1 MCIRDRPNIDSPKY
15 QGQRKFMVSKLK
27 SLGINNKNV
36 LNALNSVPRHLFMD
50 PGLIS
55 HSYKNMAYPI
65 ESGQTISQPYTV
77 AFQTELINCKEG
89 DEVLEIGTGSGYQA
103 AILSYLGFDVFT
115 IERNITLFKKS
126 SLIFKNLSIKIK
138 KNLLGDGYL
147 GIADSAPFDAII
159 VTAAAK
165 EIPKN
170 LMNQLKVGGRM
181 VIPIG
186 EDEQIMYRFTRIEK
200 STFKKEEFG
209 QFKFVPMVKGK

>member
-1 MCIRDRPNIDSPKY
+1 MIPNIDSPKY

-65 ESGQTISQPYTV
+65 DSGQTISQPYTV

>member
-1 MCIRDRPNIDSPKY
+1 MDSKIDPPKY
-15 QGQRKFMVSKLK
+15 QGQRKLLVSKLK
-27 SLGINNKNV
+27 SLGIKNKKV
-36 LNALNSVPRHLFMD
+36 LNALNRVPRHLFMD

-55 HSYKNMAYPI
+55 HSYKNLAYPI

-89 DEVLEIGTGSGYQA
+89 DKVLEIGTGSGYQT

-115 IERNITLFKKS
+115 IERDVTLFKKS

-138 KNLLGDGYL
+138 KNLFADGYL
-147 GIADSAPFDAII
+147 GLIDSAPFDAII

-170 LMNQLKVGGRM
+170 LMNQLKVGGRI

-186 EDEQIMYRFTRIEK
+186 EDNQTMFRFTRIEK
-200 STFKKEEFG
+200 SKYKREEFG

>member
-1 MCIRDRPNIDSPKY
+1 MTPNIDSPKY
-15 QGQRKFMVSKLK
+15 QGQRKLMVSKLK

-65 ESGQTISQPYTV
+65 DSGQTISQPYTV

-103 AILSYLGFDVFT
+103 AILSHLGFNVFT

-147 GIADSAPFDAII
+147 GIVDSAPFDAII

-170 LMNQLKVGGRM
+170 LINQLKVGGRM

-186 EDEQIMYRFTRIEK
+186 EDEQIMYRFTRMEK

-209 QFKFVPMVKGK
+209 QFKFVPMIKGK

>member
-1 MCIRDRPNIDSPKY
+1 MDSKIDPPKY
-15 QGQRKFMVSKLK
+15 QGQRKLLVSKLK
-27 SLGINNKNV
+27 SLGIKNKKV
-36 LNALNSVPRHLFMD
+36 LNALNKVPRHLFMD

-55 HSYKNMAYPI
+55 HSYKNLAYPI

-89 DEVLEIGTGSGYQA
+89 DKVLEIGTGSGYQT

-115 IERNITLFKKS
+115 IERDVTLFKKS

-138 KNLLGDGYL
+138 KNLFADGYL
-147 GIADSAPFDAII
+147 GLIDSAPFDAII

-170 LMNQLKVGGRM
+170 LMNQLKVGGRI

-186 EDEQIMYRFTRIEK
+186 EDNQTMFRFTRIEK
-200 STFKKEEFG
+200 SKYKREEFG

>member
-1 MCIRDRPNIDSPKY
+1 MDSKIDPPKY
-15 QGQRKFMVSKLK
+15 QGQRKLLVSKLK
-27 SLGINNKNV
+27 SLGIKNKKV
-36 LNALNSVPRHLFMD
+36 LNALNRVPRHLFMD

-55 HSYKNMAYPI
+55 HSYKNLAYPI

-89 DEVLEIGTGSGYQA
+89 DKVLEIGTGSGYQT

-115 IERNITLFKKS
+115 IERDVTLFKKS

-138 KNLLGDGYL
+138 KNLFADGYL
-147 GIADSAPFDAII
+147 GLIDSAPFDAII

-170 LMNQLKVGGRM
+170 LMNQLKVGGRI

-186 EDEQIMYRFTRIEK
+186 EDSQTMFRFTRIEK
-200 STFKKEEFG
+200 SKYKREEFG

>member
-1 MCIRDRPNIDSPKY
+1 MDSKIDPPKY
-15 QGQRKFMVSKLK
+15 QGQRKLLVSKLK
-27 SLGINNKNV
+27 SLGIKNKKV
-36 LNALNSVPRHLFMD
+36 LNALNRVPRHLFMD

-55 HSYKNMAYPI
+55 HSYKNFAYPI

-77 AFQTELINCKEG
+77 AFQTELIKCKEG
-89 DEVLEIGTGSGYQA
+89 DKVLEIGTGSGYQT

-115 IERNITLFKKS
+115 IERDVTLFKKS

-138 KNLLGDGYL
+138 KNLFADGYL
-147 GIADSAPFDAII
+147 GLIDSAPFDAII

-170 LMNQLKVGGRM
+170 LMNQLKVGGRI

-186 EDEQIMYRFTRIEK
+186 EDNQTMFRFTRIEK
-200 STFKKEEFG
+200 SKYKREEFG

>member
-1 MCIRDRPNIDSPKY
+1 MIPNIDSPKY
-15 QGQRKFMVSKLK
+15 QGQRKLMVSKLK
-27 SLGINNKNV
+27 SLGINNKNI

-65 ESGQTISQPYTV
+65 DSGQTISQPYTV

-126 SLIFKNLSIKIK
+126 SLIFKNLSIKVK

-186 EDEQIMYRFTRIEK
+186 EGQQIMYRFTRIEK

>member
-1 MCIRDRPNIDSPKY
+1 MIPNIDSPKY

-65 ESGQTISQPYTV
+65 DSGQTISQPYTV

-103 AILSYLGFDVFT
+103 AILS
-115 IERNITLFKKS
+115 I
-126 SLIFKNLSIKIK
+126 
-138 KNLLGDGYL
+138 
-147 GIADSAPFDAII
+147 
-159 VTAAAK
+159 
-165 EIPKN
+165 
-170 LMNQLKVGGRM
+170 
-181 VIPIG
+181 
-186 EDEQIMYRFTRIEK
+186 
-200 STFKKEEFG
+200 
-209 QFKFVPMVKGK
+209 

>member
-1 MCIRDRPNIDSPKY
+1 MTPNIDSPKY
-15 QGQRKFMVSKLK
+15 QGQRKLMVSKLK

-36 LNALNSVPRHLFMD
+36 LNAFNSVPRHLFMD

-65 ESGQTISQPYTV
+65 DSGQTISQPYTV

-200 STFKKEEFG
+200 RTFKKEEFG

>member
-1 MCIRDRPNIDSPKY
+1 MTPNIDSPKY
-15 QGQRKFMVSKLK
+15 QGQRKLMVSKLK

-36 LNALNSVPRHLFMD
+36 LNAFNSVPRHLFMD

-65 ESGQTISQPYTV
+65 DSGQTISQPYTV

>member
-1 MCIRDRPNIDSPKY
+1 MDSKIDPPKY
-15 QGQRKFMVSKLK
+15 QGQRKLLVSKLK
-27 SLGINNKNV
+27 SLGIKNKKV
-36 LNALNSVPRHLFMD
+36 LNALNKVPRHLFMD

-55 HSYKNMAYPI
+55 HSYKNLAYPI

-77 AFQTELINCKEG
+77 AFQTELIKCKEG
-89 DEVLEIGTGSGYQA
+89 DKVLEIGTGSGYQT

-115 IERNITLFKKS
+115 IERDVTLFKKS

-138 KNLLGDGYL
+138 KNLFADGYL
-147 GIADSAPFDAII
+147 GLIDSAPFDAII

-170 LMNQLKVGGRM
+170 LMNQLKVGGRI

-186 EDEQIMYRFTRIEK
+186 EDSQTMFRFTRIEK
-200 STFKKEEFG
+200 SKYKREEFG

>member
-1 MCIRDRPNIDSPKY
+1 M
-15 QGQRKFMVSKLK
+15 
-27 SLGINNKNV
+27 
-36 LNALNSVPRHLFMD
+36 
-50 PGLIS
+50 
-55 HSYKNMAYPI
+55 
-65 ESGQTISQPYTV
+65 
-77 AFQTELINCKEG
+77 
-89 DEVLEIGTGSGYQA
+89 
-103 AILSYLGFDVFT
+103 
-115 IERNITLFKKS
+115 KKS
-126 SLIFKNLSIKIK
+126 ENHHFSLIFKNLSIKIK

>member
-1 MCIRDRPNIDSPKY
+1 MDSKIDPPKY
-15 QGQRKFMVSKLK
+15 QGQRKLLVSKLK
-27 SLGINNKNV
+27 SLGIKNKKV
-36 LNALNSVPRHLFMD
+36 LNALNRVPRHLFMD

-55 HSYKNMAYPI
+55 HSYKNLAYPI

-89 DEVLEIGTGSGYQA
+89 DKVLEIGTGSGYQT

-115 IERNITLFKKS
+115 IERDVTLFKKS

-138 KNLLGDGYL
+138 KNLFADGYL
-147 GIADSAPFDAII
+147 GLIDSAPFDAII

-170 LMNQLKVGGRM
+170 LMNQLKVGGRI

-186 EDEQIMYRFTRIEK
+186 EDNQTMFRFTRIEK
-200 STFKKEEFG
+200 SKYKREEVG

>member
-1 MCIRDRPNIDSPKY
+1 METNIDSPKY
-15 QGQRKFMVSKLK
+15 RGQRNQMISKLE
-27 SLGINNKNV
+27 SLGINDKNV
-36 LNALNSVPRHLFMD
+36 LNALNNVPRHLFMD

-55 HSYKNMAYPI
+55 HSYKNNAYPI

-77 AFQTELINCKEG
+77 AFQTQLIKCKQG
-89 DEVLEIGTGSGYQA
+89 DKVLEIGTGSGYQT

-115 IERNITLFKKS
+115 IERDVTLFKKS

-138 KNLLGDGYL
+138 MNLFADGYL
-147 GIADSAPFDAII
+147 GINDSAPFDGII

-170 LMNQLKVGGRM
+170 LMNQLRVGGRM

-186 EDEQIMYRFTRIEK
+186 EEDQTMYRFTRIDK
-200 STFKKEEFG
+200 SKFKKEEFG

>member
-1 MCIRDRPNIDSPKY
+1 MTPNIDSPKY
-15 QGQRKFMVSKLK
+15 QGQRKLMVSKLK

-65 ESGQTISQPYTV
+65 DSGQTISQPYTV

-103 AILSYLGFDVFT
+103 AILSHLGFNVFT

-186 EDEQIMYRFTRIEK
+186 EDEQIMYRFTRMEK

-209 QFKFVPMVKGK
+209 QFKFVPMIKGK

>member
-1 MCIRDRPNIDSPKY
+1 MTPNIDSPKY
-15 QGQRKFMVSKLK
+15 QGQRKLMASKLK

-50 PGLIS
+50 SGLIS

-65 ESGQTISQPYTV
+65 DSGQTISQPYTV

-89 DEVLEIGTGSGYQA
+89 DEVLEIGTGSGYQT
-103 AILSYLGFDVFT
+103 AILSYLGFNVFT
-115 IERNITLFKKS
+115 IERDVTLFKKS

-147 GIADSAPFDAII
+147 GIVDSAPFDAII

>member
-1 MCIRDRPNIDSPKY
+1 MTPNIDSPKY
-15 QGQRKFMVSKLK
+15 QGQRKLMVSKLK

-36 LNALNSVPRHLFMD
+36 LNALNTVPRHLFMD

-65 ESGQTISQPYTV
+65 DSGQTISQPYTV

>member
-1 MCIRDRPNIDSPKY
+1 METNIDSPKY
-15 QGQRKFMVSKLK
+15 QGQRNQMVSKLE
-27 SLGINNKNV
+27 SLGINDKNV
-36 LNALNSVPRHLFMD
+36 LIALNNVPRHLFMD

-55 HSYKNMAYPI
+55 HSYKNNAYPI

-77 AFQTELINCKEG
+77 AFQTHLIKCKQG
-89 DEVLEIGTGSGYQA
+89 DKVLEIGTGSGYQT

-115 IERNITLFKKS
+115 IERDVTLFKKS

-138 KNLLGDGYL
+138 MNLFADGYL
-147 GIADSAPFDAII
+147 GINDSAPFDGII

-170 LMNQLKVGGRM
+170 LMNQLRVGGRM

-186 EDEQIMYRFTRIEK
+186 EEDQTMYRFTRIDK
-200 STFKKEEFG
+200 SKFKKEEFG

>member
-1 MCIRDRPNIDSPKY
+1 METNIDSPKY
-15 QGQRKFMVSKLK
+15 QGQRNQMVSKLE
-27 SLGINNKNV
+27 SLGINDKNV
-36 LNALNSVPRHLFMD
+36 LKALNNVPRHLFMD

-55 HSYKNMAYPI
+55 HSYENNAYPI

-77 AFQTELINCKEG
+77 AFQTQLIKCKKG
-89 DEVLEIGTGSGYQA
+89 DKVLEIGTGSGYQT

-115 IERNITLFKKS
+115 IERDVTLFKKS

-138 KNLLGDGYL
+138 MNLFADGYL
-147 GIADSAPFDAII
+147 GINDSAPFDGII

-165 EIPKN
+165 EIPKI

-186 EDEQIMYRFTRIEK
+186 EEDQTMYRFTRIEK
-200 STFKKEEFG
+200 SKFKKEEFG

>member
-1 MCIRDRPNIDSPKY
+1 MKPNIDSPKY
-15 QGQRKFMVSKLK
+15 QGQRKIMVSKLK
-27 SLGINNKNV
+27 SLGINNKNI
-36 LNALNSVPRHLFMD
+36 LNAFNNVPRHLFMD

-55 HSYKNMAYPI
+55 HSYKNNAYPI

-89 DEVLEIGTGSGYQA
+89 DKVLEIGTGSGYQT

-115 IERNITLFKKS
+115 IERDVTLFKKS
-126 SLIFKNLSIKIK
+126 SLIFKNLYIKIK
-138 KNLLGDGYL
+138 MNLFADGYL
-147 GIADSAPFDAII
+147 GIIERAPFDAII

-170 LMNQLKVGGRM
+170 LMKQLKVGGRM

-186 EDEQIMYRFTRIEK
+186 EDEQIMFRFTRIEK
-200 STFKKEEFG
+200 NRFKKEEFG
-209 QFKFVPMVKGK
+209 YFKFVPMIKGK

>member
-1 MCIRDRPNIDSPKY
+1 MTPNIDSPKY
-15 QGQRKFMVSKLK
+15 QGQRKLMVSKLK

-36 LNALNSVPRHLFMD
+36 LNALNTVPRHLFMD

-65 ESGQTISQPYTV
+65 DSGQTISQPYTV

-147 GIADSAPFDAII
+147 GIVDSAPFDAII

-186 EDEQIMYRFTRIEK
+186 EDEQIMYRFTRMEK